1 MLNPEHYRVYK
12 SGNTYTNDE
21 SKHSHLYINGFCVV
35 CNEIEEPKLVD
46 EYYEIGNYGNLV
58 WLQQYIDAGNVNIN
72 ARLTS
77 KYSCQ

>member
-1 MLNPEHYRVYK
+1 M
-12 SGNTYTNDE
+12 
-21 SKHSHLYINGFCVV
+21 V

-72 ARLTS
+72 ARLTANIVANENLLDS
-77 KYSCQ
+77 NGCLNGTQAIHGHQ